1 MSTVSTAPEDLTGFV
16 YQSHAAST
24 FLASVNFEERN
35 RILLEIAE
43 AVKQHRNQIL
53 EANTLDLEAS
63 REMAIPDIVLEWLKL
78 TPERLQNAIDCVKQL
93 AALPDPLS
101 TGNFNPDGY
110 RRVPLGAMAF
120 VYEAFPQLGLVA
132 AAMCLKAG
140 NSLILKGGSESINSN
155 TVIANVIK
163 NVMQKCALHEATLAI
178 APQGSAIK
186 DLLNQGKYLRLVI
199 PYGRPSFV
207 QQVSK
212 QSTVTVMPSVMGNCY
227 TYIAPSSNLE
237 YANQIIKASRSSDP
251 DPVNAIEK
259 AIVHRDWLD
268 RGLIDWIINLQQQGL
283 TVRGCDSTVAYC
295 RHHMDRLHGEVA
307 AETQWGNAYLDHTI
321 AIKVVD
327 RLDEAIAWMNQY
339 SSGHADL
346 ILTDSLQESHQ
357 FATQANSSTVF
368 INTSNQFKRCGSL
381 DSNGNKRVI
390 LGMSSLKTRG
400 SSRHPGAID
409 LYSLTTTKRIV
420 TS

>member
-1 MSTVSTAPEDLTGFV
+1 MSTVTTVPEDLTGFV

-24 FLASVNFEERN
+24 FLASVKLEERN

-43 AVKQHRNQIL
+43 VVKQQRNQIL

-78 TPERLQNAIDCVKQL
+78 TPERLQNSIDCIKQL

-101 TGNFNPDGY
+101 TGSSNPDGY

-132 AAMCLKAG
+132 AGMCLKAG

-155 TVIANVIK
+155 TAIANAIK
-163 NVMQKCALHEATLAI
+163 DVMQKCDLPEATLAI
-178 APQGSAIK
+178 APKGTAIK
-186 DLLNQGKYLRLVI
+186 DLLTQEKYLRLVI

-227 TYIAPSSNLE
+227 AYIAQSSNLE
-237 YANQIIKASRSSDP
+237 YASQMLKASRSSDP

-268 RGLIDWIINLQQQGL
+268 RGLIDWIISLQQQGL
-283 TVRGCDSTVAYC
+283 TVRGCDTTVAYC
-295 RHHMDRLHGEVA
+295 RNYMDRLQGEVA
-307 AETQWGNAYLDHTI
+307 AETQWGNAYLDDII

-327 RLDEAIAWMNQY
+327 RLDEAIAWINQY
-339 SSGHADL
+339 SSGHADI

-368 INTSNQFKRCGSL
+368 INTSNQFRRYGSL

-409 LYSLTTTKRIV
+409 LYALTTTKRIV

>member
-1 MSTVSTAPEDLTGFV
+1 MSTVSTVPEDLTGFV

-24 FLASVNFEERN
+24 FLASIELEERN

-43 AVKQHRNQIL
+43 AVKQQRNQIL

-78 TPERLQNAIDCVKQL
+78 TPERLQNAIDCIKQL
-93 AALPDPLS
+93 AVLPDPLS
-101 TGNFNPDGY
+101 AAHSNPNGY

-132 AAMCLKAG
+132 AGMCLKAG

-155 TVIANVIK
+155 HAIALVIK
-163 NVMQKCALHEATLAI
+163 DVIQKCGLPEAALAI
-178 APQGSAIK
+178 APKGTAIK
-186 DLLNQGKYLRLVI
+186 DLLTQEKYLRLVI

-212 QSTVTVMPSVMGNCY
+212 QATVTVMPSVMGNCY
-227 TYIAPSSNLE
+227 AYIAQSSNLE
-237 YANQIIKASRSSDP
+237 YASQMIKASRSSDP

-268 RGLIDWIINLQQQGL
+268 RGLIDWIISLQQQGL
-283 TVRGCDSTVAYC
+283 TVRGCDTTVAYC
-295 RHHMDRLHGEVA
+295 RNHMDRLHGEIA
-307 AETQWGNAYLDHTI
+307 AETQWGNAYLDEI
-321 AIKVVD
+321 VAIKVVD
-327 RLDEAIAWMNQY
+327 RLDEAIAWINQY

-357 FATQANSSTVF
+357 FATQTNSSTVF
-368 INTSNQFKRCGSL
+368 INTSNQFKRYGSL
-381 DSNGNKRVI
+381 DSNGNKRVL

-409 LYSLTTTKRIV
+409 LYALTTTKRIV